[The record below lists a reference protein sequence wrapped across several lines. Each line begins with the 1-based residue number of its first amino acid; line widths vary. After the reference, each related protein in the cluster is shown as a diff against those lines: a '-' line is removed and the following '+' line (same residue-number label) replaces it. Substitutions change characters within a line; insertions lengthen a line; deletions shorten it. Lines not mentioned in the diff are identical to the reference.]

1 MIIYLK
7 EEFLGGKLM
16 KFKIKIKRGRIDEI
30 ECTLNGLSRQRTD
43 EMTVKDKR
51 DLNG

>member
-7 EEFLGGKLM
+7 EDYIVGKIM

-43 EMTVKDKR
+43 EMTVKVKR